1 MERTFFDNFQP
12 KIDGLNR
19 RLDHADA
26 RLHALETK
34 FTMSPTFDMELSG
47 NSPDFVLETARRA
60 YELFGA
66 RTNFNLKVKLNEV
79 VQATEGETNG

>member
-1 MERTFFDNFQP
+1 MERTLFDNFQP

-34 FTMSPTFDMELSG
+34 FTTAPTFDMEING
-47 NSPDFVLETARRA
+47 NSPDLVLETARRA

-66 RTNFNLKVKLNEV
+66 RTNFNLKIKLDEAI
-79 VQATEGETNG
+79 QTEEGEENG